1 MIKLTY
7 LIRKRPD
14 LSDEEF
20 LAFWRE
26 THARLVESHAQVLRV
41 KRYAM
46 SARVE
51 TVCNTCSSKARE
63 VAICDH
69 DGVIEFWWDT
79 LEDHQAGVGSPAG
92 LAAIDALV
100 DAERRFIDL
109 SKSACFFTREE
120 VVFDHT
126 DRATAQGDKNP
137 AKRAKAKTQNSKH
150 ELSNE
155 TSFPALIK

>member
-20 LAFWRE
+20 LTLWRE
-26 THARLVESHAQVLRV
+26 AHARLVERHAQALRV

-51 TVCNTCSSKARE
+51 TICNTCSSKARE
-63 VAICDH
+63 VAICEH

-100 DAERRFIDL
+100 DTERRFIDL

-126 DRATAQGDKNP
+126 DRATARDGEAP
-137 AKRAKAKTQNSKH
+137 AKGSKVKTQNSKH

-155 TSFPALIK
+155 KSFPALIK

>member
-14 LSDEEF
+14 LSAEDF

-26 THARLVESHAQVLRV
+26 THARLVESHAQTLRV

-51 TVCNTCSSKARE
+51 TVCNACSSKARE
-63 VAICDH
+63 VAICDY

-79 LEDHQAGVGSPAG
+79 LEDHQAGAGSPAG
-92 LAAIDALV
+92 LAAIDDLV
-100 DAERRFIDL
+100 AAERRFIDL
-109 SKSACFFTREE
+109 SKSACFFTTEE
-120 VVFDHT
+120 VMFDHT
-126 DRATAQGDKNP
+126 GRGTAKTP
-137 AKRAKAKTQNSKH
+137 AKASKAKPQNSKH